1 MTHVPGAW
9 VQRPP
14 EETGAPVRMFCFAH
28 AGGGRSFFAP
38 WRAAL
43 LPDIELCPVV
53 LPGRETRIKE
63 RPLTRVE
70 DVIDRMC
77 EVLPEHLDRPFALF
91 GHSMGSVLAY
101 ETARALHAAGLGTP
115 LGLIVSGRRAPHLPA
130 RRPPLHLLAEDE
142 FVAAVARLGGT
153 PQNILREP
161 GLLRLFLPTLRADF
175 ELNETYRPLP
185 GAALPCPVSAFVGAA
200 DPEAA
205 PEELAG
211 WRESTAHGFSLRV
224 FRGDHFYLKGTPG
237 ELFAALRADIRRFG
251 ATVPVSHPVHIERI
265 TP

>member
-1 MTHVPGAW
+1 MPDAW
-9 VQRPP
+9 VQRPA

-28 AGGGRSFFAP
+28 AGGGRGFFAP

-43 LPDIELCPVV
+43 LPDVEVCPVV
-53 LPGRETRIKE
+53 LPGRETRLRE

-70 DVIDRMC
+70 DVVDRVC
-77 EVLPEHLDRPFALF
+77 EVLPDHLDRPFALF
-91 GHSMGSVLAY
+91 GHSMGSVLAH
-101 ETARALHAAGLGTP
+101 ETARALHGAGLGTP
-115 LGLIVSGRRAPHLPA
+115 LGLFVSGRRAPHLPA
-130 RRPPLHLLAEDE
+130 RRPPLHLLAEDA
-142 FVAAVARLGGT
+142 FVTEVARLGGT
-153 PQNILREP
+153 PHNILREP

-185 GAALPCPVSAFVGAA
+185 GADLPCPVSAFVGAD

-211 WRESTAHGFSLRV
+211 WRETTTHGFSLRV
-224 FRGDHFYLKGTPG
+224 FHGDHFYLKGTPE
-237 ELFAALRADIRRFG
+237 ELFAALRADLRRFG
-251 ATVPVSHPVHIERI
+251 AHAAAPQPTGREGI